1 MPSHE
6 ELGSDF
12 VSIVVADGTRIH
24 TQLLADALRNDHGLQ
39 VVAAASNSA
48 ELLAAITRVPI
59 DVVVISHN
67 LDDQPGHGTQVL
79 REMRALRPQIK
90 GVILLDSS
98 KPAEVLECFRA
109 GARGIFSKQEG
120 LESLCKCIRSVHEG
134 QIWARSVDLDHVLE
148 ALANVP
154 LVRATNHQGI
164 ELLSARER
172 QVIQHLASG
181 MTNREIAHALALSPH
196 TVKNYLFRIFDKLGV
211 SSRTELLYLTMNNS
225 QAQPPSPTHGEN
237 HAFSATINAAEA
249 GDPSAQLRLAEHF
262 CQIKDGQNKDGQ
274 NIKDGQNN
282 DGQNEDGQI
291 EDRRIAGAPPDPVS
305 AYMWYLL
312 AEETAAPMLGQI
324 EEGKN
329 HIRLTMSPQQL
340 AEAEGRAAAWLKNSR
355 KQSGFADGGEAQ
367 TGGQKTGGQK
377 KMRAAAP

>member
-24 TQLLADALRNDHGLQ
+24 TQLLADALRNDRGLQ
-39 VVAAASNSA
+39 VAAAASNSE

-59 DVVVISHN
+59 DVVVIAHN
-67 LDDQPGHGTQVL
+67 LDDQPGRGTQIL

-98 KPAEVLECFRA
+98 KPRDVLECFRA
-109 GARGIFSKQEG
+109 GARGIFSKQER

-134 QIWARSVDLDHVLE
+134 QIWARSVDLDHALE
-148 ALANVP
+148 ALASLP
-154 LVRATNHQGI
+154 LIRATNHKGI

-172 QVIQHLASG
+172 QVIQQLAAG
-181 MTNREIAHALALSPH
+181 MTNREIAHTLGLSPH

-225 QAQPPSPTHGEN
+225 QAQPLRTANEDDHV
-237 HAFSATINAAEA
+237 FSTIIEAAEA
-249 GDPSAQLRLAEHF
+249 GDASAQLRLAEHF
-262 CQIKDGQNKDGQ
+262 GQIRDGQIADGQNKDGQNKDGQ
-274 NIKDGQNN
+274 
-282 DGQNEDGQI
+282 
-291 EDRRIAGAPPDPVS
+291 IAGAQPDSVS

-312 AEETAAPMLGQI
+312 AEKTATPMLEQI
-324 EEGKN
+324 AEGKKT
-329 HIRLTMSPQQL
+329 ISQTMSPQQL
-340 AEAEGRAAAWLKNSR
+340 AEAEGRAAARLRNK
-355 KQSGFADGGEAQ
+355 KQSGFDGGGEVQ
-367 TGGQKTGGQK
+367 TGGQGK
-377 KMRAAAP
+377 RHVVAR

>member
-24 TQLLADALRNDHGLQ
+24 TQLLADALRNDRGLQ
-39 VVAAASNSA
+39 VAAAASNSE
-48 ELLAAITRVPI
+48 ELLATITRVPI

-79 REMRALRPQIK
+79 REIRALRPQIK

-98 KPAEVLECFRA
+98 KPQDVLECFRA
-109 GARGIFSKQEG
+109 GARGIFSKQER

-134 QIWARSVDLDHVLE
+134 QIWARSVDLDHALE
-148 ALANVP
+148 ALASLP
-154 LVRATNHQGI
+154 LVRATNHKGI

-172 QVIQHLASG
+172 QVIQHLAAG
-181 MTNREIAHALALSPH
+181 MTNREIAHNLSLSPH

-225 QAQPPSPTHGEN
+225 QAQPPRPANGDS
-237 HAFSATINAAEA
+237 HAFSAIIEAAEA
-249 GDPSAQLRLAEHF
+249 GDALAQLRLAEHYG
-262 CQIKDGQNKDGQ
+262 QNNDGQNKDGQ
-274 NIKDGQNN
+274 NKGDENKDGP
-282 DGQNEDGQI
+282 I
-291 EDRRIAGAPPDPVS
+291 SGAQADSVS

-312 AEETAAPMLGQI
+312 AEKAAAPMLEQI
-324 EEGKN
+324 AEGKKN
-329 HIRLTMSPQQL
+329 ISRKMSPQQL
-340 AEAEGRAAAWLKNSR
+340 EEAEGRAAARLKNK
-355 KQSGFADGGEAQ
+355 KQSGFDGGGAVP
-367 TGGQKTGGQK
+367 TGGQ
-377 KMRAAAP
+377 P